1 MQKVK
6 ELMKGLNLQNI
17 DPLLDC
23 LKDSENQLDEE
34 LRQKFTNLV
43 NGHSPKFEERKK
55 QEAL

>member
-55 QEAL
+55 